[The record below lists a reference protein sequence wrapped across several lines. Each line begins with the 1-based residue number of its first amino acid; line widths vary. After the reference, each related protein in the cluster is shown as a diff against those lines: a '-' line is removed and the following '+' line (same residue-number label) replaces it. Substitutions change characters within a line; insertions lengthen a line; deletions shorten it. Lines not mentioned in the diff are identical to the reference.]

1 VVKLNP
7 DTGGETLEGIEIAR
21 EAVTA
26 ASEKLADDII
36 LLDSRGENRFADF
49 FVICSA
55 ETERQVQAIRQ
66 EIIEHLRRL
75 GVKPHHD
82 EGSADS
88 GWVLLDYW
96 DVIVHIFRQSERE
109 YYQMD
114 RLWEDTATLLRIQ

>member
-1 VVKLNP
+1 M
-7 DTGGETLEGIEIAR
+7 TGGETLEGIDIAR
-21 EAVTA
+21 EAVNA
-26 ASEKLADDII
+26 ASEKMADDII

-66 EIIEHLRRL
+66 EIIEHLRQR

-82 EGSADS
+82 EGTPGS

-114 RLWEDTATLLRIQ
+114 QLWEDTATLLRIQ